1 MNPLYVNLFATKIF
15 KNVPEH
21 WHGMEKN
28 GSFFGTFSSN
38 FQCSKMKY
46 VMTEI
51 KCLISELYLAKCKQ
65 SCNIGKVLDKAI
77 PQLDNR
83 QKILSKK
90 VYRNHSSQFPLCK

>member
-1 MNPLYVNLFATKIF
+1 MPNHCLFSDKTVFGIVYYSNLYKQIPTKIF

-28 GSFFGTFSSN
+28 SMYCTGSFFGTFWSN

-65 SCNIGKVLDKAI
+65 SYNIGKDV
-77 PQLDNR
+77 R
-83 QKILSKK
+83 
-90 VYRNHSSQFPLCK
+90 

>member
-1 MNPLYVNLFATKIF
+1 MGWKKI
-15 KNVPEH
+15 VRTALEV
-21 WHGMEKN
+21 
-28 GSFFGTFSSN
+28 FFGTFSSN

>member
-1 MNPLYVNLFATKIF
+1 MCQNI
-15 KNVPEH
+15 
-21 WHGMEKN
+21 GMGWKKMEV
-28 GSFFGTFSSN
+28 FFGTFSSN

-65 SCNIGKVLDKAI
+65 SCNIGKVLDKEI

-90 VYRNHSSQFPLCK
+90 VYRNHSSQFPLYYVNKPFVILNLMA

>member
-1 MNPLYVNLFATKIF
+1 
-15 KNVPEH
+15 
-21 WHGMEKN
+21 
-28 GSFFGTFSSN
+28 
-38 FQCSKMKY
+38 
-46 VMTEI
+46 MTEI